1 MAEEFTKEQLLE
13 ALRAFRKRLK
23 VYRQDDES
31 SYGGR
36 GLTSGKTSGIF
47 AVRPP
52 QGYPPAIWQKLV
64 EQGRLVPEGNGTYS
78 IKD

>member
-31 SYGGR
+31 KLGGR
-36 GLTSGKTSGIF
+36 GLTSGKSSSIVGI
-47 AVRPP
+47 RPP
-52 QGYPPAIWQKLV
+52 QGFPPGIWQTLV
-64 EQGRLVPEGNGTYS
+64 EQGKLEPEGNGTYS
-78 IKD
+78 LKE

>member
-31 SYGGR
+31 RLGGR
-36 GLTSGKTSGIF
+36 GMTSGKSSGI
-47 AVRPP
+47 VGIRPP
-52 QGYPPAIWQKLV
+52 QGFPPAIWQKLV
-64 EQGRLVPEGNGTYS
+64 EQGKIEPEGNGTYS
-78 IKD
+78 LKE